1 MLSHTYATDSQTKS
15 AELAATIAAAT
26 SPAQIA
32 DACAAVE
39 SFLAKR
45 TPEQNKFF
53 FTTAFPTLIC
63 KLFGFE
69 DAPSSKPNGWTEII
83 ANCGDSELNSKVFNF
98 LSPNS
103 VLISSIFAAD
113 RLSQVKYVFPTER
126 LPEWMRFMFRNER
139 EVSVLS
145 ELCPLFRGRVSS
157 NAGCLN
163 EVRLNVFE
171 YYMFWFA
178 YYPVCKGNSE
188 SFETVKAPSGE
199 SKRFRFEN
207 WAYSIPVFSQVKR
220 GGGEP
225 KSECSLYVKLLY
237 AYLREYVTVGELSS
251 YQPYRSSLLH
261 YSGGCDD
268 LSGDKAEFVVYT
280 LMHFWLVDNDF
291 SPLPVNVCKSF
302 GVNFSFRSVLGETPP
317 TAGLGEIVNVFVKYL
332 NLISMNLA
340 DGSDKVASI
349 ESPRWG
355 KLGGGGVVKS
365 GDVGNRSVGSWNALI
380 KRPLYRF
387 ILRTFIYCP
396 METSIKN
403 ASQVFSLWINYIEP
417 WNISSEDF
425 SGLDVNAGV
434 SSNGTKKEVQSSSS
448 GYSSSWQGFVLINYL
463 FYSSLVM
470 HFLGFAHKFLH
481 TDTEAIVQMVSKV
494 LSILTSSR
502 ELINLIKNVDTVFH
516 SKPSGSSKPMHNN
529 LYRFVPSIREQ
540 LQDWEDG
547 LCENDAD
554 GSFLHENWNKDL
566 QLFSDGDDGG
576 QQLLQLFV
584 LRAESELQTVL
595 GDNHAHNMACLD
607 SIKAQMGCLFG
618 NSTPRNTQAVPETR
632 ENQHPRD
639 EIFSPRMIR
648 NKKQTGTKY
657 RGDWLKRPVS
667 NDEIAW
673 LAKLLVTLSCWLN
686 EKLGLNQSGTTDNQ
700 GAAWSYVE
708 VSGGTRSVNGPADT
722 MKVVFLSVVFWLIS
736 VIRATVKLMRDHGMK
751 VNLRILASKKIM
763 ISLLMLVAFSIL
775 KKAVSPS

>member
-1 MLSHTYATDSQTKS
+1 M
-15 AELAATIAAAT
+15 
-26 SPAQIA
+26 
-32 DACAAVE
+32 
-39 SFLAKR
+39 
-45 TPEQNKFF
+45 
-53 FTTAFPTLIC
+53 FPM
-63 KLFGFE
+63 
-69 DAPSSKPNGWTEII
+69 
-83 ANCGDSELNSKVFNF
+83 
-98 LSPNS
+98 
-103 VLISSIFAAD
+103 
-113 RLSQVKYVFPTER
+113 ER

-188 SFETVKAPSGE
+188 SYEMVKVTSSE

-207 WAYSIPVFSQVKR
+207 WAHSIPVFAQAKR
-220 GGGEP
+220 GGGEQ
-225 KSECSLYVKLLY
+225 KSECSLYIKLLY
-237 AYLREYVTVGELSS
+237 AYLREYVKVSELSS

-261 YSGGCDD
+261 YSAGYDD
-268 LSGDKAEFVVYT
+268 LNAEKAEFVVYT
-280 LMHFWLVDNDF
+280 LIHFWLVDNDF

-302 GVNFSFRSVLGETPP
+302 GLNFSFRTVLGETPP

-332 NLISMNLA
+332 NLISMNLD
-340 DGSDKVASI
+340 DGSDKVAST

-355 KLGGGGVVKS
+355 KS
-365 GDVGNRSVGSWNALI
+365 GSVDVAKVGNVGIHSFGSWNALI

-417 WNISSEDF
+417 WNISFEDF
-425 SGLDVNAGV
+425 SGLDATAGM
-434 SSNGTKKEVQSSSS
+434 SSNGTKKEAQSLSS

-494 LSILTSSR
+494 LSVLTSSTD
-502 ELINLIKNVDTVFH
+502 LINLIKNVDTVFH
-516 SKPSGSSKPMHNN
+516 SKPSGSSKSVLNN

-547 LCENDAD
+547 LCESDAD

-566 QLFSDGDDGG
+566 QLFSDGDNGG

-584 LRAESELQTVL
+584 LRAEVELQTVL
-595 GDNHAHNMACLD
+595 GDNQAHNMACLD

-618 NSTPRNTQAVPETR
+618 DSTPKNIHVVSETR
-632 ENQHPRD
+632 ENKHPRD
-639 EIFSPRMIR
+639 EIFSPRMTG
-648 NKKQTGTKY
+648 KQKQTGMKY
-657 RGDWLKRPVS
+657 KDWSKRPIS
-667 NDEIAW
+667 SDEIAW
-673 LAKLLVTLSCWLN
+673 LAKILVALSCWLN
-686 EKLGLNQSGTTDNQ
+686 EKLGLNQSETTDNE
-700 GAAWSYVE
+700 GPVWSYVE
-708 VSGGTRSVNGPADT
+708 VSGETRNVSGPADT
-722 MKVVFLSVVFWLIS
+722 MKVVFRSIVSWLIF
-736 VIRATVKLMRDHGMK
+736 VTGATLKLMRDHGLK
-751 VNLRILASKKIM
+751 VNLRILASKKIVM
-763 ISLLMLVAFSIL
+763 LLFMVIAFRVL
-775 KKAVSPS
+775 KKAVSKP